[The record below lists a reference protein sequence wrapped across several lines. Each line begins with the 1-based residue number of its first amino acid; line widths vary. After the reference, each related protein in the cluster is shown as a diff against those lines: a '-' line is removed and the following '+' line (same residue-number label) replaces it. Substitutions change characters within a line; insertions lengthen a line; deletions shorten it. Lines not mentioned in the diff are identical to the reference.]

1 MTSATRNAREVT
13 VSKSV
18 MEQAA
23 AAAESGVRDRS
34 AYDIAAEIEAKVTA
48 KLEAAMARP
57 RTEDAELQGWWDI
70 WAIGPI
76 QPTIGTGPVQPG
88 CIAKQGEP
96 VYAYSI
102 LVLNP
107 FLPLPGPSNAAKLL
121 SDFGLPYEVQ
131 FQTSNM
137 TLMVPAGTD
146 AQNDHFNPGQ
156 YVYVSFTQL
165 PTNLLGMHETNI
177 LARIEGAGVPASAPQ
192 FGGFATAIFDLEN
205 HTPFGPNAGFR
216 LNQSLRYVVYP

>member
-1 MTSATRNAREVT
+1 VTTATRNAREVT

-23 AAAESGVRDRS
+23 AAAESAMRERS
-34 AYDIAAEIEAKVTA
+34 AYDIAAEIEARVQA
-48 KLEAAMARP
+48 KLDAAKEGLER
-57 RTEDAELQGWWDI
+57 AELERWWDI

-88 CIAKQGEP
+88 CVVKQGE
-96 VYAYSI
+96 VAYAVSI

-121 SDFGLPYEVQ
+121 SDFGLPYEVS
-131 FQTSNM
+131 FQTSNL
-137 TLMVPAGTD
+137 TSMVPAG
-146 AQNDHFNPGQ
+146 NDVQAANFVPGT
-156 YVYVSFTQL
+156 YVYVNVTQL
-165 PTNLLGMHETNI
+165 PSNLLGMHETNI

-192 FGGFATAIFDLEN
+192 FGGFATAILDLDG
-205 HTPFGPNAGFR
+205 PGLFGPGAGVNF
-216 LNQSLRYVVYP
+216 NQPIRYVVYP